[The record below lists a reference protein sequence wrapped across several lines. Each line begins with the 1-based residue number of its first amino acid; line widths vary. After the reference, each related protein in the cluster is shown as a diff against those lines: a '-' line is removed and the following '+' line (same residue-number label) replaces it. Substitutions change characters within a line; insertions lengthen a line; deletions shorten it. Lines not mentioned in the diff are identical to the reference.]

1 MIALFGG
8 TFNPIHEGHISLALE
23 VKEAFNFES
32 IEFLPSYISV
42 HRETPEISAEI
53 RKHLVELA
61 LQPYPD
67 LTLNSCEIDRHGPS
81 YAIDTVQFMT
91 QKFPQQSIFW
101 LMGADSFNS
110 LLSWK
115 NSQGIL
121 QKVNLIVCTRPD
133 SEVDSSIYPSHYLNK
148 NESLSD
154 FKSGR
159 IAFHAMQPNSC
170 SSTDIRRQLKQQ
182 LSVSGCLSPPV
193 LEFIHRN
200 ELYKT

>member
-23 VKEAFNFES
+23 VKSAFNVES
-32 IEFLPSYISV
+32 IEFLPNYISV
-42 HRETPEISAEI
+42 HRETPEVSAEL
-53 RKHLVELA
+53 RKQLVELA
-61 LQPYPD
+61 LKPYPD

-81 YAIDTVQFMT
+81 YAIDTVHFMT
-91 QKFPQQSIFW
+91 QKFPQQSICW

-115 NSQGIL
+115 NPQGIL
-121 QKVNLIVCTRPD
+121 QKANLIVCARPD
-133 SEVDSSIYPSHYLNK
+133 IEIDLSIFSSHYLSK

-159 IAFHAMQPNSC
+159 IAFHEMQPNSC
-170 SSTDIRRQLKQQ
+170 SSTNIRRQLKQQ
-182 LSVSGCLSPPV
+182 LSVSGCLSQPV